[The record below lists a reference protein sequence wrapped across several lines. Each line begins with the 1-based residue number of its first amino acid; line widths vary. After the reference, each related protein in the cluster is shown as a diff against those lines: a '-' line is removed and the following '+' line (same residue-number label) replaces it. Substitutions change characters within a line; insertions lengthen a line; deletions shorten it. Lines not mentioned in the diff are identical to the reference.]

1 MVPCLWILIHAAK
14 LYKAKFTQTTEMSI
28 LDFIHNCHSS
38 HTLYF
43 SFTNRRKENKY
54 TRDLPVISFDYIE
67 SIITLIKIKIKT

>member
-1 MVPCLWILIHAAK
+1 
-14 LYKAKFTQTTEMSI
+14 MSI